1 MALRKGHERP
11 DGTIL
16 LWFRLVRVGDM
27 TRIRTQWTERAPRG
41 RILTAILVSSL
52 LVASAYADAVLV
64 KLQAATVQAW
74 DRYYQWADQRVQRQ
88 LADPARFLIQDRLS
102 DKERK
107 EVRAKLEKGEI
118 VQQRVTTD
126 VIPPGE
132 KFTVPHGEIHHA
144 WGSVLIP
151 RIKLPDL
158 LKFLQDYDHHAGKF
172 ADVERSRLISR
183 QGDRFMIYYRLS
195 RTKAF
200 VSATYNTEQEAVYTT
215 ISPKQVFSKSIASR
229 IAELE
234 NPGTPK
240 EKERPAGEDH
250 GFLWRLVSWWRFE
263 ETDNGVIVECE
274 SASLSRDVPA
284 ILAWMPLIGRYIRST
299 PLESLRSVLTS
310 IQSQFPAK
318 K

>member
-1 MALRKGHERP
+1 
-11 DGTIL
+11 
-16 LWFRLVRVGDM
+16 M
-27 TRIRTQWTERAPRG
+27 TKVRTQWTESAPWR
-41 RILTAILVSSL
+41 RTLAATLVSGV
-52 LVASAYADAVLV
+52 LVWSAYADAMLV
-64 KLQAATVQAW
+64 KLQPATVQAW
-74 DRYYQWADQRVQRQ
+74 DRYYQWADQRVQQQ
-88 LADPARFLIQDRLS
+88 LADPARFLIQDHLS

-118 VQQRVTTD
+118 VLQKVTTD
-126 VIPPGE
+126 VIPRGE
-132 KFTVPHGEIHHA
+132 KFTVPHGEIHHV
-144 WGSVLIP
+144 WGSILIP
-151 RIKLPDL
+151 RIRLSDL

-172 ADVERSRLISR
+172 ADVERSRLISH
-183 QGDRFMIYYRLS
+183 QGDRFMIYYRVS

-215 ISPKQVFSKSIASR
+215 ISPKQVFSKSIASK

-234 NPGTPK
+234 NPGTPQ
-240 EKERPAGEDH
+240 EKERPIGEDR
-250 GFLWRLVSWWRFE
+250 GFLWRLASWWRFE

-284 ILAWMPLIGRYIRST
+284 ILAWIPLIGKYVRST
-299 PLESLRSVLTS
+299 PLESLRSVLAS